1 MEEKILDF
9 IMDYSET
16 HSSVP
21 FQVIEEE
28 FNIMM
33 DGTLKSIISDAL
45 WDRENVSDVY
55 TENNSYVITLFED

>member
-9 IMDYSET
+9 IMDCAVENST
-16 HSSVP
+16 VP

-33 DGTLKSIISDAL
+33 DDSLKEIISDAL
-45 WDRENVSDVY
+45 WDRDSVSDVIIENGGY
-55 TENNSYVITLFED
+55 TITLFED

>member
-9 IMDYSET
+9 IMDYAAENST
-16 HSSVP
+16 VP

-33 DGTLKSIISDAL
+33 DDGLRATGYFKLQLRSAAG
-45 WDRENVSDVY
+45 
-55 TENNSYVITLFED
+55 